1 VDSPVRELFD
11 TIAPYADLAAPDLGR
26 IGDALLDLSRD
37 HDYLADRI
45 ARIRDVS
52 GQERLHAPEEG
63 PRLILVHRNEGEMSP
78 VHDHGVWVA
87 LAPVVGIETHRR
99 WRADPADRARIELA
113 EDEALGPATVTTL
126 MPPDDIHD
134 HGHLTGRG
142 DAAYVLILLGGNQFT
157 RRRTEWD
164 LASGRART
172 LEPGDE
178 GRWVSD
184 MPIPG

>member
-1 VDSPVRELFD
+1 MDGPVRELLER
-11 TIAPYADLAAPDLGR
+11 IAPVADLSAPDLER
-26 IGDALLDLSRD
+26 IGDALLDLARD
-37 HDYLADRI
+37 HDYLTGRI

-52 GQERLHAPEEG
+52 GQDRLHVPDDG
-63 PRLILVHRNEGEMSP
+63 PRLMLVHRNDGEMSP

-99 WRADPADRARIELA
+99 YRASPTDRTRLELA
-113 EDEALGPATVTTL
+113 EEEALGPVTCLTL

-142 DAAYVLILLGGNQFT
+142 DAAYVLILLGDDPFA

-164 LASGRART
+164 LASGRSRM
-172 LEPGDE
+172 LEAGDR
-178 GRWVSD
+178 GRWLAS
-184 MPIPG
+184 MPMPT